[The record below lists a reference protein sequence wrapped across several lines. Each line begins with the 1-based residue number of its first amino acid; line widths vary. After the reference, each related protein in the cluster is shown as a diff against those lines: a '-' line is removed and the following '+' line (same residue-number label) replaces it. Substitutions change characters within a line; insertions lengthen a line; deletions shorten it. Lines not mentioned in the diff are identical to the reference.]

1 MTSEPVRRGQLRRL
15 QTVTAGALLVAVVSS
30 DEMHEATSR
39 ALVARVTSDAEAAD
53 TGVSVP
59 IPAGLPVSG
68 WIMPDRLMEVRQ
80 QRLGEAS
87 LGELPPTTVDHL
99 DVALAVV
106 LGIRP

>member
-15 QTVTAGALLVAVVSS
+15 QTVTAGPLIVAVVSS
-30 DEMHEATSR
+30 NEMHEATSR
-39 ALVARVTSDAEAAD
+39 ALVARVTNDAEAAD

-59 IPAGLPVSG
+59 IPPDLPVPG

-87 LGELPPTTVDHL
+87 LGELPADTIDHL
-99 DVALAVV
+99 DAALAVV
-106 LGIRP
+106 LGIRG

>member
-1 MTSEPVRRGQLRRL
+1 M
-15 QTVTAGALLVAVVSS
+15 TAGALLVAVISS

-39 ALVARVTSDAEAAD
+39 ALVARITNDAEAAD

-59 IPAGLPVSG
+59 VPPDLPVSG

-80 QRLGEAS
+80 ERLGEES
-87 LGELPPTTVDHL
+87 LGDLPPATMDHL

-106 LGIRP
+106 LGIRR

>member
-1 MTSEPVRRGQLRRL
+1 M
-15 QTVTAGALLVAVVSS
+15 TAGALLVAVISS

-39 ALVARVTSDAEAAD
+39 ALVARITNDAEAAD

-59 IPAGLPVSG
+59 VPPDLPVSG

-80 QRLGEAS
+80 ERLGEES
-87 LGELPPTTVDHL
+87 LGELPPATMDHL

-106 LGIRP
+106 LGIRR

>member
-1 MTSEPVRRGQLRRL
+1 VSPEPVRRGQLRRL
-15 QTVTAGALLVAVVSS
+15 QTVAAGPLLVAVVSS

-39 ALVARVTSDAEAAD
+39 ALVARITNDEEAAD

-59 IPAGLPVSG
+59 IPPGLGVPG

-80 QRLGEAS
+80 RRLGDAS
-87 LGELPPTTVDHL
+87 LGELPPATIDHL

-106 LGIRP
+106 LGLRR